1 MAKETTTPKTPN
13 LGARGQANLSIVAA
27 AGQRFA
33 PINTDISGYV
43 KALGNTAKV
52 LVQRRKN
59 AIQRTQDIDMSS
71 DIIGSEEFK
80 KEIEETR
87 ELAAKQSKIMKNT
100 LPFTK
105 QHQEAKKQFEE
116 LKKNIQSYDA
126 QFKVIDQISSNLGGM
141 VEGGE
146 IKMSIGEN
154 DIKQNYY
161 LALYNKDFENGFDVD
176 GDGPKKPQPFFKIEN
191 GQLKMINETGDYVD
205 PKVIKVNF
213 KQSGNKDLEKGI
225 SNLVN
230 QFANTKNIT
239 NDTKQNFIQNGENF
253 VRNFVKNNPVES
265 MEHLMTVEYSLES
278 KGKKSFTFMD
288 YYLSN
293 LLDDGTISQA
303 EMPKELIETLKNFSF
318 NETSEAAKQSLFKS
332 IKQYDTDFLDDV
344 KDFYN
349 DYFNTYL

>member
-1 MAKETTTPKTPN
+1 MAKKTTTAKPN

-27 AGQRFA
+27 AGQRYA
-33 PINTDISGYV
+33 PIKTDISGYM
-43 KALGNTAKV
+43 KALGATAQV
-52 LVQRRKN
+52 LIQRRKN

-80 KEIEETR
+80 NEIEETR
-87 ELAAKQSKIMKNT
+87 KLAAEQSKVMKNT

-105 QHQEAKKQFEE
+105 KHQEAKKQFEE

-126 QFKVIDQISSNLGGM
+126 QFKVIDQISTNLGGM

-146 IKMSIGEN
+146 IKMSIGED

-161 LALYNKDFENGFDVD
+161 LALYNKDFENGFDPD
-176 GDGPKKPQPFFKIEN
+176 GDGPKKAVPFFKIEN
-191 GQLKMINETGDYVD
+191 GKLLMINETGDYVD

-213 KQSGNKDLEKGI
+213 KQGGDKELEGGI
-225 SNLVN
+225 SKITD
-230 QFANTKNIT
+230 QFKNTKNISI
-239 NDTKQNFIQNGENF
+239 DTKQNIIQNGENF
-253 VRNFVKNNPVES
+253 ITNRVKNNPVES

-303 EMPKELIETLKNFSF
+303 EMPRELIETLKNFSF
-318 NETSEAAKQSLFKS
+318 NETTEAAKQSLFKS
-332 IKQYDTDFLDDV
+332 VKQYDTDFLEDV
-344 KDFYN
+344 KEFYN
-349 DYFNTYL
+349 DYFNTFN